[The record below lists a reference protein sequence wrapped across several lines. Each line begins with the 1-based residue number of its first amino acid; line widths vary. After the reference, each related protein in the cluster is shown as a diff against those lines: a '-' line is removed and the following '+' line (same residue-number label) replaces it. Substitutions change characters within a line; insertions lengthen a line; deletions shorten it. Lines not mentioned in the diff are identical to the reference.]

1 MKKTIVM
8 VLLLALLC
16 LALCAC
22 TEKNPEG
29 GQSEPKIS
37 NPELQTQ
44 EGQNQETA
52 GTSENTAHTQ
62 DQDAKTGDKESREAQ
77 GNTELSDPDESADPL
92 EPPAPPVSEYD
103 DDPDMETV
111 TDLVIDGGDGFGIG
125 GN

>member
-29 GQSEPKIS
+29 GRSEPTITY
-37 NPELQTQ
+37 PELQTQ
-44 EGQNQETA
+44 EGQNQAPA
-52 GTSENTAHTQ
+52 GTSENTALTQ
-62 DQDAKTGDKESREAQ
+62 ARDAGTGDEETREAQ
-77 GNTELSDPDESADPL
+77 GNTELSDPDESADPFA
-92 EPPAPPVSEYD
+92 PPAPPVSEYD
-103 DDPDMETV
+103 DDPEMETV